1 MIAGDSGRPST
12 GPSPAP
18 TLDGNP
24 QTRTDSRMARKNR
37 IARTDPDPEDI
48 LQGRRSATLDELIR
62 LIHRVNPT
70 GQRLSP
76 AETVTRYRQ
85 KALLQSLMIRRFPDC
100 LTVHRPDPAHPD
112 LISLRRTGFFDDDA
126 CHALIGELDPEAQD
140 WVVRQLDQAARS
152 GGRSPPPGGASRLP
166 PANLPATPTATA
178 ATADAARPSTATPAP
193 TPAANRPADRPAD
206 PGDALELGRQA
217 LAAFDFE
224 TCESCGRAALQ
235 AAPAD
240 PAAALLLLE
249 LFVDHLADYEQALA
263 VGDNLPPIVAADPR
277 VTTYL
282 VLAETR
288 AGRAA
293 DALTRARRA
302 GRPAPAEV
310 LLAAGRSFLEQGD
323 LDQAG
328 QCLRELDERMDRPD
342 LDPADWREERETLR
356 QALRGAEADRLAPL
370 EQPIKQALAEGR
382 LPEAKALA
390 EALLAAHPGNRTAAQ
405 VLREIE
411 ARQRQERIQSCLDAA
426 ETARRL
432 DDPDRE
438 ADALRRAIAAGAPA
452 QALQARLE
460 AAQTAART
468 RRAAEMVR
476 RAAELLARPPGTD
489 GLRQYLD
496 LEEPHRQ
503 MLREQTAD
511 PRLPWLERL
520 AFPRPAARPEALV
533 EAVQA
538 LAEAVRAMDADA
550 PPERVLTLLAPHAD
564 VLQALPEAR
573 ELSRR
578 ASARQRDIRAA
589 QAREALSDAARH
601 LEASRLAE
609 ARAALD
615 RLDRE
620 ATALLSPPDQERL
633 ATLRRRAETLEAWNR
648 LTRRY
653 AAACDRGDRFAARRL
668 AVELATAGDPDQA
681 DDWRARAADHEA
693 ALAKAWCLTETPC
706 QDLPPFFASLGL
718 YNFGLDQSAIV
729 LPDGQTMV
737 VGSSHDRWVFLR
749 LFSKETQTC
758 RKVMLLRTPRPVMIL
773 GLTFGGGS
781 LWITGEKGIVL
792 EISLSPLSIRSW
804 WSASSY
810 LPQQDI
816 IEDILVAPE
825 ERLVWIDH
833 RRPGP
838 DIHHVLEILDL
849 DGRKPSCKVPVSGIL
864 TSLPASQGTLFTV
877 DCFPEG
883 GVVVLSASGKPL
895 GLFPFPLGKAIHAC
909 TIHPN
914 GRDFVFLSHP
924 DQDDAPTTLFLEIRS
939 LAGKAVPP
947 FRIEGSDGDLD
958 HQAFTSLETGLVYV
972 LLGISTEQGQRRE
985 LAAFRL
991 TGERWVQEFRVE
1003 VPQDCM
1009 LLPEPGIRRVT
1020 AMTWSGG
1027 RLQAVTLGSTA
1038 PELTPHH
1045 PSAPVP
1051 DVPAMR
1057 GKQFFCQFSSENRE
1071 LVKEFLSTLAALNPR
1086 KVKDRIRDMKVPGRH
1101 PPEDILAF
1109 RDALVQLSLSD
1120 EAQALT
1126 DWLVHNHPDS
1136 RVGRLLAAEKAA
1148 QEEDWATTRRLLE
1161 DLPRPPKAPT
1171 SRHHCHLLGLALYHA
1186 GLIAEA
1192 MAVWREGLEE
1202 HPHGLCHLRPLLEFA
1217 AQRSAAPGPTAGD
1230 ALPGT
1235 EIQAR
1240 FAAAIEG
1247 ERWAEACSILWERPA
1262 AEVRNVQILARLA
1275 MALLAQTFPPGSL
1288 DDLLKIVA
1296 LAFFQEVLHDPFST
1310 REVALH
1316 PSVEEWPPERIAAID
1331 TQAGLWLEAR
1341 ATQR

>member
-1 MIAGDSGRPST
+1 
-12 GPSPAP
+12 
-18 TLDGNP
+18 
-24 QTRTDSRMARKNR
+24 MARKNR

-76 AETVTRYRQ
+76 AETATRYRQ

-100 LTVHRPDPAHPD
+100 LTVDRPDPAHPD
-112 LISLRRTGFFDDDA
+112 LIGLRRTGFFDDDA

-140 WVVRQLDQAARS
+140 WVVRQLDQAARN
-152 GGRSPPPGGASRLP
+152 GGRVQPPGRADRLP
-166 PANLPATPTATA
+166 PAHLPATPTPTA
-178 ATADAARPSTATPAP
+178 ATARPARPPTATTTATPAP
-193 TPAANRPADRPAD
+193 TPASTKAASCPAD
-206 PGDALELGRQA
+206 PGEALELGRQA
-217 LAAFDFE
+217 LAAYDFE

-249 LFVDHLADYEQALA
+249 LFVDHLADHEQALA
-263 VGDNLPPIVAADPR
+263 IGDHLPPTVVADPR

-293 DALTRARRA
+293 DALARARRA

-323 LDQAG
+323 LERAG
-328 QCLRELDERMDRPD
+328 QCLRELDEREDRPD
-342 LDPADWREERETLR
+342 LDPADWREQRETLR
-356 QALRGAEADRLAPL
+356 QALRAAEADRLAPL

-382 LPEAKALA
+382 LPEAKTLA

-405 VLREIE
+405 ALREIE

-426 ETARRL
+426 EAARRR

-438 ADALRRAIAAGAPA
+438 AEALRRAIAAGAPA
-452 QALQARLE
+452 QALQTRLE

-476 RAAELLARPPGTD
+476 RAAELLACPPGTD
-489 GLRQYLD
+489 GLRLYLD
-496 LEEPHRQ
+496 LEESHRQ

-538 LAEAVRAMDADA
+538 LGEAARAMDADA
-550 PPERVLTLLAPHAD
+550 PPERVLALLAPHAD
-564 VLQALPEAR
+564 VWQALPEAR

-578 ASARQRDIRAA
+578 VSARQRDIRAA

-601 LEASRLAE
+601 LEASRLSE

-620 ATALLSPPDQERL
+620 AAALLSPPDQERL
-633 ATLRRRAETLEAWNR
+633 ETLRRRAETLEAWDR

-653 AAACDRGDRFAARRL
+653 AAACDRGDLFAARRL
-668 AVELATAGDPDQA
+668 AMELATAGDPAQA
-681 DDWRARAADHEA
+681 DDWRARAANHEV
-693 ALAKAWCLTETPC
+693 ALANAWCLTETPC
-706 QDLPPFFASLGL
+706 QDLPPFFAALGL
-718 YNFGLDQSAIV
+718 CNFRFAQPAIV
-729 LPDGQTMV
+729 LPDGQTV
-737 VGSSHDRWVFLR
+737 VVASSHDRWVFLR

-758 RKVMLLRTPRPVMIL
+758 RKAILLRTPRPVMIV
-773 GLTFGGGS
+773 GLTFGDGS

-810 LPQQDI
+810 IPEQDI
-816 IEDILVAPE
+816 IEEVLVAPE

-833 RRPGP
+833 RRRGP
-838 DIHHVLEILDL
+838 DIHYVLEILDL
-849 DGRKPSCKVPVSGIL
+849 DGRKPSCRVPVSGML
-864 TSLPASQGTLFTV
+864 RPLPASQGNLFTV
-877 DCFPEG
+877 DCFSERG
-883 GVVVLSASGKPL
+883 MAVFSASGKPL
-895 GLFPFPLGKAIHAC
+895 GSFPFPMGKAIYAC

-914 GRDFVFLSHP
+914 GRDFVFLTHS
-924 DQDDAPTTLFLEIRS
+924 DLDDEPPTLFLEIRP
-939 LAGKAVPP
+939 LAGEAVPP
-947 FRIEGSDGDLD
+947 FCIEGSNGELD
-958 HQAFTSLETGLVYV
+958 HQAFTSLDTGLVYV
-972 LLGISTEQGQRRE
+972 LMGISDEQSQRTE

-991 TGERWVQEFRVE
+991 TRNRWAQEFRVE
-1003 VPQDCM
+1003 VPRECA

-1020 AMTWSGG
+1020 ALSWSGG

-1038 PELTPHH
+1038 PVLTPPH
-1045 PSAPVP
+1045 PAVSVP
-1051 DVPAMR
+1051 NIPTMR
-1057 GKQFFCQFSSENRE
+1057 GKQLFCQFHAESRE
-1071 LVKEFLSTLAALNPR
+1071 RVEEFLSTLVALNPR
-1086 KVKDRIRDMKVPGRH
+1086 KVQDMIRDMKVPGRH

-1109 RDALVQLSLSD
+1109 RDALVQFSLSD
-1120 EAQALT
+1120 EAGALT

-1161 DLPRPPKAPT
+1161 DLPRPPNAPN
-1171 SRHHCHLLGLALYHA
+1171 SCHHCHLLGLALYHA
-1186 GLIAEA
+1186 GLITEA
-1192 MAVWREGLEE
+1192 MAVWKEGEEE
-1202 HPHGLCHLRPLLEFA
+1202 HPHGLCHLGPLLEFA
-1217 AQRSAAPGPTAGD
+1217 AQRSAAPDPTAAA

-1240 FAAAIEG
+1240 FAAAIED
-1247 ERWAEACSILWERPA
+1247 ERWAEACSMLWERPA
-1262 AEVRNVQILARLA
+1262 AEVWNVQILARLA

-1296 LAFFQEVLHDPFST
+1296 LALFQEALHDTFST

-1331 TQAGLWLEAR
+1331 TQASQWLEAR
-1341 ATQR
+1341 AAQS